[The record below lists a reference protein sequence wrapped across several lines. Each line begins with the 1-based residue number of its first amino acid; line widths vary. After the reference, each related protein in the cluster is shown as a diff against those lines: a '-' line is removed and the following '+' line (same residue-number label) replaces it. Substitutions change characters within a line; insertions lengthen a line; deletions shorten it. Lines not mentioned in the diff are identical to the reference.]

1 MSEQI
6 KFIIQELNKEP
17 YNKKFNLISFDSL
30 RTDNLLQIVND
41 VFAEVDPKMKM
52 DVRAED
58 PEQMVLKSLNF
69 LKVLK
74 YKPPETMDL
83 SDFRQGLVTG
93 EKSVIYHILEW
104 ILRRTPELKKRAYL
118 AQFLMKIELPPDIE
132 GDADIMELYE
142 QYENVIEEF
151 KEVHKQFEALKS
163 SGFSTQE
170 IRKDLEHMEEER
182 DQLIKKI
189 DRLKMKV
196 ESHPNVEAMLSVAK
210 NLREE
215 RDLSENLNRQKMEQ
229 RNALTHAEQKIQR
242 LNQQLK
248 ELKLSSLGATP
259 ETLVQKLEESI
270 KVNSYLVKEKL
281 PKEIATQKKY
291 ITDLQ
296 KIISQPA
303 LSRADL
309 DQINNKI
316 QEVNNEIH
324 DFIENRM
331 RNNNPIDDKLSLFRQ
346 QVSIL
351 AHKKERAAEEL
362 NAARAQL
369 SELQTQLEAKKI
381 DNKTG
386 EGEFLKGDE
395 FKRYVNKLR
404 GKSNIYKKKRQ
415 EMAELKTECGIL
427 SRTVDIL
434 QQKEAA
440 LSKTLAQLE
449 MQKGVS
455 GFHSAQDELEK
466 VSSMKAELDERK
478 GQTLE
483 EMSVMVQKLNIKIAE
498 KKARLA
504 PVIKELRPLRQQ
516 CQDMSF
522 EYEQKK
528 QAYDS
533 CALGLESN
541 ISKIEQEVNAYKEE
555 ITEAEHL
562 YHTLNV
568 KIQMLEKQNERV
580 AEEIKSY
587 VSSDAADK
595 KKSIRE
601 QYNKNIQEQEA
612 KTKILRELQKEVK
625 DNQAYNEK
633 QMQMWSNLQKL
644 LECKKKCQE
653 EENRSNKVKSG
664 HRPFSPLT
672 LLQHIEFTPALTF
685 FPTCSDFWLDFP
697 PVVRM
702 ACKIKLLESEAT
714 TGFFVLLGEQGNKAV
729 LDWVMKEG
737 LIPSRYECPK
747 CKKGIRLVE
756 RKGTIDGFEWLCRVQ
771 SKENPYFVCRS
782 VRKGKELTEWCMKEG
797 LIASSYECP
806 KCNEK
811 MGLYKWKSVVLE
823 GFEWICRKKGANT
836 HAVRN
841 HTSHAESMSD
851 HYLAEY
857 IWRRSH
863 AYLLSD
869 ETFKAF

>member
-1 MSEQI
+1 MGEQI
-6 KFIIQELNKEP
+6 KFIIHELNKEP

-30 RTDNLLQIVND
+30 RTDNLLQILND
-41 VFAEVDPKMKM
+41 VFSEVDPKMKI
-52 DVRAED
+52 DARAED

-74 YKPPETMDL
+74 YKPPSTMDM
-83 SDFRQGLVTG
+83 SEFRQGLVTG

-104 ILRRTPELKKRAYL
+104 ILKRSPELKKRAYL
-118 AQFLMKIELPPDIE
+118 AQYLMKVELTPDIE
-132 GDADIMELYE
+132 GDSDIRELYE
-142 QYENVIEEF
+142 QYELVIEEF
-151 KEVHKQFEALKS
+151 KEAHKQYEALKS

-170 IRKDLEHMEEER
+170 IRKDLEHMEGER

-189 DRLKMKV
+189 ERLKMKV
-196 ESHPNVEAMLSVAK
+196 ESQPNMESMLAVAK
-210 NLREE
+210 SLREE
-215 RDLSENLNRQKMEQ
+215 RDLSDSLSRQKMEQ
-229 RNALTHAEQKIQR
+229 RNALTHFEQKIQR

-281 PKEIATQKKY
+281 PKEIAAQKKY
-291 ITDLQ
+291 MTDLQ
-296 KIISQPA
+296 KIVSQPA

-362 NAARAQL
+362 NAARSELA
-369 SELQTQLEAKKI
+369 ELQTQLEAKKA
-381 DNKTG
+381 DNKLG
-386 EGEFLKGDE
+386 EGDILKGDE
-395 FKRYVNKLR
+395 FKRYVNRLR

-415 EMAELKTECGIL
+415 EIAELKTECGIL

-434 QQKEAA
+434 QQKESA
-440 LSKTLAQLE
+440 LTKTLAQLE

-466 VSSMKAELDERK
+466 VSSIKAELDEQK

-541 ISKIEQEVNAYKEE
+541 ISKIEQEVNNYKEE
-555 ITEAEHL
+555 ITESEHL

-568 KIQMLEKQNERV
+568 EVQMLEKQNERV

-601 QYNKNIQEQEA
+601 QYNRNIQEQEA
-612 KTKILRELQKEVK
+612 KTKLLKEEQREVRE
-625 DNQAYNEK
+625 NQAHNEK
-633 QMQMWSNLQKL
+633 QMQMWSNLQHL
-644 LECKKKCQE
+644 LAVKQKCREQE
-653 EENRSNKVKSG
+653 GRANKVVSSG
-664 HRPFSPLT
+664 
-672 LLQHIEFTPALTF
+672 
-685 FPTCSDFWLDFP
+685 
-697 PVVRM
+697 
-702 ACKIKLLESEAT
+702 T
-714 TGFFVLLGEQGNKAV
+714 T
-729 LDWVMKEG
+729 D
-737 LIPSRYECPK
+737 
-747 CKKGIRLVE
+747 RLV
-756 RKGTIDGFEWLCRVQ
+756 L
-771 SKENPYFVCRS
+771 
-782 VRKGKELTEWCMKEG
+782 
-797 LIASSYECP
+797 
-806 KCNEK
+806 
-811 MGLYKWKSVVLE
+811 
-823 GFEWICRKKGANT
+823 
-836 HAVRN
+836 
-841 HTSHAESMSD
+841 
-851 HYLAEY
+851 
-857 IWRRSH
+857 
-863 AYLLSD
+863 
-869 ETFKAF
+869 

>member
-6 KFIIQELNKEP
+6 KYIIQELNKEP
-17 YNKKFNLISFDSL
+17 FNKKYNLISFDSL
-30 RTDNLLQIVND
+30 RSENLLQILND
-41 VFAEVDPKMKM
+41 VFSEVDAKLKA

-58 PEQMVLKSLNF
+58 PEQMVLKNLNF
-69 LKVLK
+69 LRVLK
-74 YKPPETMDL
+74 YKPPDTVDM

-93 EKSVIYHILEW
+93 EKSVIYHILDW
-104 ILRRTPELKKRAYL
+104 LFHRMPELKKRAYL
-118 AQFLMKIELPPDIE
+118 AQYLMKVELPPDIE
-132 GDADIMELYE
+132 GDADIRDIYD

-151 KEVHKQFEALKS
+151 KEIHKQYENLKS

-189 DRLKMKV
+189 ERLKMKV
-196 ESHPNVEAMLSVAK
+196 ESHPNVDAMLAVAK
-210 NLREE
+210 RLREE
-215 RDLSENLNRQKMEQ
+215 RDLSDNLNRQKMEQ

-270 KVNSYLVKEKL
+270 KVNSYLVKDKL
-281 PKEIATQKKY
+281 PKEVSAQKKF
-291 ITDLQ
+291 ILDLQ
-296 KIISQPA
+296 RIVSQPA
-303 LSRADL
+303 LSRSDL

-316 QEVNNEIH
+316 QEVNGEIH
-324 DFIENRM
+324 DFIETRM

-362 NAARAQL
+362 NAARIQMAEIQSQL
-369 SELQTQLEAKKI
+369 
-381 DNKTG
+381 DNKRADTKAN

-440 LSKTLAQLE
+440 LTKTLAQLE

-455 GFHSAQDELEK
+455 GFHAAQDELEK
-466 VSSMKAELDERK
+466 VSSIKAELDEKK

-483 EMSVMVQKLNIKIAE
+483 EMSIMVQKLNLKIAE

-528 QAYDS
+528 QTYDS
-533 CALGLESN
+533 CALGLESS
-541 ISKIEQEVNAYKEE
+541 ISKLEQEVNSYKEE
-555 ITEAEHL
+555 IAEAEHL

-568 KIQMLEKQNERV
+568 KIKMLELQNERV

-601 QYNKNIQEQEA
+601 QYNRHIQEQEN
-612 KTKILRELQKEVK
+612 KTKILKEQQKEVK
-625 DNQAYNEK
+625 ENQTHNEK

-644 LECKKKCQE
+644 LECKKKCRE
-653 EENRSNKVKSG
+653 LENRQSQVITSG
-664 HRPFSPLT
+664 
-672 LLQHIEFTPALTF
+672 
-685 FPTCSDFWLDFP
+685 
-697 PVVRM
+697 
-702 ACKIKLLESEAT
+702 T
-714 TGFFVLLGEQGNKAV
+714 T
-729 LDWVMKEG
+729 D
-737 LIPSRYECPK
+737 
-747 CKKGIRLVE
+747 RLV
-756 RKGTIDGFEWLCRVQ
+756 L
-771 SKENPYFVCRS
+771 
-782 VRKGKELTEWCMKEG
+782 
-797 LIASSYECP
+797 
-806 KCNEK
+806 
-811 MGLYKWKSVVLE
+811 
-823 GFEWICRKKGANT
+823 
-836 HAVRN
+836 
-841 HTSHAESMSD
+841 
-851 HYLAEY
+851 
-857 IWRRSH
+857 
-863 AYLLSD
+863 
-869 ETFKAF
+869 

>member
-41 VFAEVDPKMKM
+41 VLAEVDPKMRM

-58 PEQMVLKSLNF
+58 PEQMVLKNLNF

-104 ILRRTPELKKRAYL
+104 ILRRAPELKKRAYL

-653 EENRSNKVKSG
+653 EENRSNKVISTG
-664 HRPFSPLT
+664 
-672 LLQHIEFTPALTF
+672 
-685 FPTCSDFWLDFP
+685 
-697 PVVRM
+697 
-702 ACKIKLLESEAT
+702 T
-714 TGFFVLLGEQGNKAV
+714 T
-729 LDWVMKEG
+729 DR
-737 LIPSRYECPK
+737 LI
-747 CKKGIRLVE
+747 L
-756 RKGTIDGFEWLCRVQ
+756 
-771 SKENPYFVCRS
+771 
-782 VRKGKELTEWCMKEG
+782 
-797 LIASSYECP
+797 
-806 KCNEK
+806 
-811 MGLYKWKSVVLE
+811 
-823 GFEWICRKKGANT
+823 
-836 HAVRN
+836 
-841 HTSHAESMSD
+841 
-851 HYLAEY
+851 
-857 IWRRSH
+857 
-863 AYLLSD
+863 
-869 ETFKAF
+869 

>member
-17 YNKKFNLISFDSL
+17 YSKKFNLISFDSL

-41 VFAEVDPKMKM
+41 VFSEVDLKMKM

-104 ILRRTPELKKRAYL
+104 ILRRAPELKKRAYL
-118 AQFLMKIELPPDIE
+118 AQFLMKVELPPDIE

-142 QYENVIEEF
+142 QYDNVIEEF
-151 KEVHKQFEALKS
+151 KEVHKQYEALKS

-362 NAARAQL
+362 NAARSQL

-466 VSSMKAELDERK
+466 VSSMKAELDEKK

-601 QYNKNIQEQEA
+601 QYNKNIQEQET

-633 QMQMWSNLQKL
+633 QMQMWSSLQKL

-653 EENRSNKVKSG
+653 EENRSSKVVSTG
-664 HRPFSPLT
+664 
-672 LLQHIEFTPALTF
+672 
-685 FPTCSDFWLDFP
+685 
-697 PVVRM
+697 
-702 ACKIKLLESEAT
+702 T
-714 TGFFVLLGEQGNKAV
+714 T
-729 LDWVMKEG
+729 DR
-737 LIPSRYECPK
+737 LI
-747 CKKGIRLVE
+747 L
-756 RKGTIDGFEWLCRVQ
+756 
-771 SKENPYFVCRS
+771 
-782 VRKGKELTEWCMKEG
+782 
-797 LIASSYECP
+797 
-806 KCNEK
+806 
-811 MGLYKWKSVVLE
+811 
-823 GFEWICRKKGANT
+823 
-836 HAVRN
+836 
-841 HTSHAESMSD
+841 
-851 HYLAEY
+851 
-857 IWRRSH
+857 
-863 AYLLSD
+863 
-869 ETFKAF
+869 

>member
-1 MSEQI
+1 MSNMSEQI

-17 YNKKFNLISFDSL
+17 FNKKFNLISFDSL
-30 RTDNLLQIVND
+30 RTDILLQILND
-41 VFAEVDPKMKM
+41 VFSEVDSKMKM

-69 LKVLK
+69 LRILK
-74 YKPPETMDL
+74 YKPPETMEM
-83 SDFRQGLVTG
+83 SEFRQGLVTG

-104 ILRRTPELKKRAYL
+104 ILRRMPELKKRAYL
-118 AQFLMKIELPPDIE
+118 AQFLMKVELPPDIE
-132 GDADIMELYE
+132 GDADIRELYD

-151 KEVHKQFEALKS
+151 KEVHKQYEALKS

-189 DRLKMKV
+189 ERLKMKV
-196 ESHPNVEAMLSVAK
+196 ESHPNVDAMLSVAK
-210 NLREE
+210 SLREE
-215 RDLSENLNRQKMEQ
+215 RDLADSLNRQKMEQ

-281 PKEIATQKKY
+281 PKEMASQRKY
-291 ITDLQ
+291 ISDLQ
-296 KIISQPA
+296 KIVSQPA
-303 LSRADL
+303 LSHADL
-309 DQINNKI
+309 EQINKKI

-324 DFIENRM
+324 EFIENRM

-351 AHKKERAAEEL
+351 AHKKERAAEDL
-362 NAARAQL
+362 NSARAQL
-369 SELQTQLEAKKI
+369 VELQAQLETRKS
-381 DNKTG
+381 DNKG
-386 EGEFLKGDE
+386 SEGEYLKGDE

-434 QQKEAA
+434 QQKESAVT
-440 LSKTLAQLE
+440 KTLAQLE

-455 GFHSAQDELEK
+455 GFHTAQDELEK
-466 VSSMKAELDERK
+466 VSSIKAELDEKK

-483 EMSVMVQKLNIKIAE
+483 EMSVMVQKLNLKIAE

-541 ISKIEQEVNAYKEE
+541 ISKIEQEVNSYKEE
-555 ITEAEHL
+555 IAEAEHT
-562 YHTLNV
+562 YHMLNT
-568 KIQMLEKQNERV
+568 KIQMLKIQNERV

-587 VSSDAADK
+587 VSSDSSEK
-595 KKSIRE
+595 KKSIR
-601 QYNKNIQEQEA
+601 YS
-612 KTKILRELQKEVK
+612 TV
-625 DNQAYNEK
+625 
-633 QMQMWSNLQKL
+633 
-644 LECKKKCQE
+644 
-653 EENRSNKVKSG
+653 
-664 HRPFSPLT
+664 
-672 LLQHIEFTPALTF
+672 
-685 FPTCSDFWLDFP
+685 
-697 PVVRM
+697 
-702 ACKIKLLESEAT
+702 
-714 TGFFVLLGEQGNKAV
+714 
-729 LDWVMKEG
+729 
-737 LIPSRYECPK
+737 
-747 CKKGIRLVE
+747 
-756 RKGTIDGFEWLCRVQ
+756 
-771 SKENPYFVCRS
+771 
-782 VRKGKELTEWCMKEG
+782 
-797 LIASSYECP
+797 
-806 KCNEK
+806 
-811 MGLYKWKSVVLE
+811 
-823 GFEWICRKKGANT
+823 
-836 HAVRN
+836 
-841 HTSHAESMSD
+841 
-851 HYLAEY
+851 
-857 IWRRSH
+857 
-863 AYLLSD
+863 
-869 ETFKAF
+869 AFCIG

>member
-1 MSEQI
+1 
-6 KFIIQELNKEP
+6 
-17 YNKKFNLISFDSL
+17 
-30 RTDNLLQIVND
+30 
-41 VFAEVDPKMKM
+41 
-52 DVRAED
+52 
-58 PEQMVLKSLNF
+58 
-69 LKVLK
+69 
-74 YKPPETMDL
+74 
-83 SDFRQGLVTG
+83 
-93 EKSVIYHILEW
+93 
-104 ILRRTPELKKRAYL
+104 
-118 AQFLMKIELPPDIE
+118 MKIELPPDIE
-132 GDADIMELYE
+132 GDVDIMELYE

-189 DRLKMKV
+189 DRLKMK
-196 ESHPNVEAMLSVAK
+196 
-210 NLREE
+210 
-215 RDLSENLNRQKMEQ
+215 
-229 RNALTHAEQKIQR
+229 LTHAEQKIQR

-303 LSRADL
+303 LNRADL

-625 DNQAYNEK
+625 DNQPIMKNKCKCGAIFKNCWNVRK
-633 QMQMWSNLQKL
+633 NV
-644 LECKKKCQE
+644 KKKRIVQ
-653 EENRSNKVKSG
+653 
-664 HRPFSPLT
+664 
-672 LLQHIEFTPALTF
+672 
-685 FPTCSDFWLDFP
+685 
-697 PVVRM
+697 
-702 ACKIKLLESEAT
+702 
-714 TGFFVLLGEQGNKAV
+714 
-729 LDWVMKEG
+729 
-737 LIPSRYECPK
+737 
-747 CKKGIRLVE
+747 IRLFQQE
-756 RKGTIDGFEWLCRVQ
+756 Q
-771 SKENPYFVCRS
+771 
-782 VRKGKELTEWCMKEG
+782 LT
-797 LIASSYECP
+797 
-806 KCNEK
+806 
-811 MGLYKWKSVVLE
+811 
-823 GFEWICRKKGANT
+823 
-836 HAVRN
+836 
-841 HTSHAESMSD
+841 D
-851 HYLAEY
+851 
-857 IWRRSH
+857 
-863 AYLLSD
+863 
-869 ETFKAF
+869 